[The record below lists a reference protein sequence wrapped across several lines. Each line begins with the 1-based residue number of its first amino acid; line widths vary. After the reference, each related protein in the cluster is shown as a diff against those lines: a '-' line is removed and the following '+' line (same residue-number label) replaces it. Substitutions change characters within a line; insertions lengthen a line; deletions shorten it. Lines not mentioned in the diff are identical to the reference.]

1 MEAREPLEVVAR
13 LRAAVAGAM
22 FVEAYTIQPDGRVN
36 LRGQLLLPPEAAYRH
51 LRPRVEA
58 EGYIP
63 YLRPSG
69 DRYELAAIPGALPMA
84 QPRPLINLALFIAT
98 LASVVFTGGLTAEG
112 YRLSNGL
119 LFGAALLGILGVHE
133 AGHYIA
139 GRLRGVPVSLPYFIP
154 LPAPFSFVG
163 TFGAVIVQRAPFE
176 DRRALLEIAAAGPLA
191 GFVVAVPLFILG
203 IWLSDVQPLPPPGS
217 YVTLG
222 DSLLTRLVGV
232 LRFGRAYPADG
243 YDIMLHPIGLGAWI
257 GLLITAI
264 NLIPAGQL
272 DGGHIAYALLGPR
285 ARYLS
290 YAMIAIM
297 LGLSLVATSW
307 LLWAVLL
314 FLFGR
319 DHPLPLNEAVRLRPQ
334 DYALVVAA
342 AAIFVLTF
350 VPRPIY

>member
-1 MEAREPLEVVAR
+1 METREPLEVVAR
-13 LRAAVAGAM
+13 LRAAAAGAM
-22 FVEAYTIQPDGRVN
+22 FIEAYTVHPDGRVS
-36 LRGQLLLPPEAAYRH
+36 LRGPLLLPPEAAYRH
-51 LRPRVEA
+51 LRLRVEA

-69 DRYELAAIPGALPMA
+69 DRYELAAIPGSLPSA
-84 QPRPLINLALFIAT
+84 QSRPLVNVALFIAT
-98 LASVVFTGGLTAEG
+98 LISVVFTGGLTAEG
-112 YRLSNGL
+112 YRLTNGL

-133 AGHYIA
+133 AGHYIV
-139 GRLRGVPVSLPYFIP
+139 GRLRGAPVSLPYFIP

-163 TFGAVIVQRAPFE
+163 TLGAVIVQRAPFE
-176 DRRALLEIAAAGPLA
+176 DRRVLLEIAAAGPLA
-191 GFVVAVPLFILG
+191 GFVVAVPLFVLG
-203 IWLSDVQPLPPPGS
+203 IWLSDVQLLPPPGS
-217 YVTLG
+217 YITLG

-272 DGGHIAYALLGPR
+272 DGGHIAYALLGSR

-290 YAMIAIM
+290 YAMIAVM
-297 LGLSLVATSW
+297 LGLSLVATTW
-307 LLWAVLL
+307 LFWAVLL
-314 FLFGR
+314 LFFGR
-319 DHPLPLNEAVRLRPQ
+319 DHPLPLNEAVRLRSW
-334 DYALVVAA
+334 DYALILAA
-342 AAIFVLTF
+342 AVVFALTF